1 MKRNCLILVVLCITA
16 FQLKAQSSLSRTGTV
31 SFYSNAAMEHIE
43 AHNHQVIT
51 KLDVTTGQISFAI
64 LIKAFQFE
72 KQLMYQQFNQDY
84 LESQRFPKASFQG
97 QIQNLSGI
105 NFNQDGT
112 YPVSVKGILDIHGV
126 SKGVE
131 EKGTVTVLGK
141 QIKINAKFP
150 ILLSDYEVKR
160 PAILKDKIA
169 KDVSVEIDAV
179 FNN

>member
-1 MKRNCLILVVLCITA
+1 MVLCIAA
-16 FQLKAQSSLSRTGTV
+16 FQLKAQSRLSRTGTV

-43 AHNHQVIT
+43 AHNRQVIT
-51 KLDVTTGQISFAI
+51 KLDVTSGQISFGI

-97 QIQNLSGI
+97 QIQNLSDI
-105 NFNQDGT
+105 NFDQDGT
-112 YPVSVKGILDIHGV
+112 YPVSVRGILNIHGV

-131 EKGTVTVLGK
+131 EKGTITIEGK
-141 QIKINAKFP
+141 QMKIKAKFP
-150 ILLSDYEVKR
+150 ILLSDYQVKR

-169 KDVSVEIDAV
+169 KDVSVEIEAV
-179 FNN
+179 FND